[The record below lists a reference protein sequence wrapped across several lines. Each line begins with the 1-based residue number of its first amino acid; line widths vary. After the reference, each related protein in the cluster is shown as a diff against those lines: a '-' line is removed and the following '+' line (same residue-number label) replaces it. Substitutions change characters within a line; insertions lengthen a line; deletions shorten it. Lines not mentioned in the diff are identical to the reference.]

1 MTPNE
6 TIGAFL
12 ADGQDYRPVATG
24 LASLAELVDRAAYHP
39 VPPAGSD
46 GELAWEQHDI
56 AVRQLLAERSVW
68 QRWRMRLD
76 RGRY

>member
-1 MTPNE
+1 MRD
-6 TIGAFL
+6 IL
-12 ADGQDYRPVATG
+12 KVRK
-24 LASLAELVDRAAYHP
+24 ELVDRAAYHP
-39 VPPAGSD
+39 VPPVGSD

-76 RGRY
+76 PRPLLKRRGVSGQGDRSE